1 VTSTERTH
9 ELSPYASFPVDC
21 PHCGQQTTHACG
33 RIRKHLS
40 LRSLSIP
47 KGLPSLYVQ
56 CVECKL
62 VRQVPRAD
70 RGKLRPLIKDDA
82 IAYALK
88 HAGERETSLGRVTV
102 DPDRIRLLPIKAI
115 GKTTRAIFY
124 LVGLLLLLGIGS
136 LFYQGGRTIYQ
147 NACLLRG
154 VRLAKK
160 AIALADDGK
169 YKAAV
174 RHLNRAQLLV
184 KSAGRPYDQ
193 TACLIVMG
201 HLRLRLGDY
210 PGAIRAYEKSL
221 RVSERQGC
229 TI

>member
-1 VTSTERTH
+1 
-9 ELSPYASFPVDC
+9 
-21 PHCGQQTTHACG
+21 
-33 RIRKHLS
+33 
-40 LRSLSIP
+40 
-47 KGLPSLYVQ
+47 
-56 CVECKL
+56 
-62 VRQVPRAD
+62 
-70 RGKLRPLIKDDA
+70 
-82 IAYALK
+82 
-88 HAGERETSLGRVTV
+88 
-102 DPDRIRLLPIKAI
+102 
-115 GKTTRAIFY
+115 
-124 LVGLLLLLGIGS
+124 VGLLLLLGIGS

-193 TACLIVMG
+193 TACLIIMG

-221 RVSERQGC
+221 RVSEKAGLHYIDRYALTGMGVAHERMGDNHAAREAYEAAEKMLTERHGDDEKGFVQERIEQLDRILGQWLKSV
-229 TI
+229 